1 MTESKLSLLLP
12 TPTNKLCNL
21 CNNVN
26 VSDGSI
32 EAIFDNFSS
41 NQQPI
46 LTPLCYTSACTP
58 SDKNDNPPIP
68 KLARYE
74 YNDVTDRELLI
85 QHILEY
91 HKPPNNYIP
100 GQPLS
105 PTHLYL
111 LSLGVLL

>member
-1 MTESKLSLLLP
+1 MTETKLSLLMP
-12 TPTNKLCNL
+12 PPTNKLCYL
-21 CNNVN
+21 CNNIN
-26 VSDGSI
+26 SDVSF
-32 EAIFDNFSS
+32 ETLFYNFSS
-41 NQQPI
+41 NQQRI
-46 LTPLCYTSACTP
+46 LASPCYTGASTPYDSNAC
-58 SDKNDNPPIP
+58 PPIP